1 MTTTSMNNYYDEN
14 THMEK
19 QPYDRAV
26 SRNLCRIIN
35 FFPIT
40 KFFKLLIDETTI
52 ETHNLPAK
60 FLFYVF
66 FLLINNYFYMECV
79 WIQQFL

>member
-1 MTTTSMNNYYDEN
+1 MNMNNDDNDVDEQLLRWKH
-14 THMEK
+14 THGK

-26 SRNLCRIIN
+26 SRDLCRIIN
-35 FFPIT
+35 FPIT

-66 FLLINNYFYMECV
+66 FY
-79 WIQQFL
+79 